1 MQLQQQPPLE
11 EATPPS
17 SSPSSQFPDTA
28 PGADSGALR
37 GQVEGQL
44 ERHGLYRIGLAYGRL
59 IYRLR
64 WLILALWL
72 IGLAASIPFASSL
85 SSVLSGGG
93 YNFSGSESA
102 KAANLAI
109 DVVHQPASQVLVVF
123 QSADTAVSD
132 GAYQDELNGFIA
144 RAHSLA
150 HLTTVAPGPISDD
163 GKTTFAVLSFDRSA
177 ETVEQELGDLRAA
190 LPTSGPAKTYITG
203 NPAVYDEFTRITQE
217 QTQRA
222 EAAALPIALV
232 VLVIVFGT
240 LVAAA
245 LPLMLA
251 LFAVPVALA
260 VVYAIAVHQ
269 QTSIFVLSIASIIG
283 LGISIDYSLFMVRR
297 FREELARG
305 RSVQD
310 AVGWTV
316 ATAGEAILFSGLTVM
331 IGFCGLILIGI
342 QFMTSMGIGGATVVA
357 VAVIAALTLLPA
369 LLSVL
374 GDRVNALRIPL
385 LGRLVGATTEDE
397 AREGEQRGFWRALAL
412 GVMRRPVLVI
422 VGVGVLLVTL
432 GWPIF
437 SLRVGVP
444 DASALPKSSEARQGS
459 ELLSAQFPQFGG
471 NTLQI
476 AVQTPD
482 ESSILRADN
491 LTRLDALTLWLDA
504 QPHVDG
510 VVSLTQFP
518 VGPQG
523 QVIPKE
529 QLFALYSSG
538 AYKQNPALSQLVA
551 SIAASDTSNTTI
563 VTVRSDLAVGSDAAA
578 NQITS
583 LRAHNDQAQGLHV
596 YVGGF
601 QPLTQDFDGYL
612 YTNFPRAI
620 AFILLATFVV
630 LLLMFRSLLLPL
642 KAVLMNVLSVSA
654 AYGVLVF
661 VFEQGHFADIL
672 NFEPSSTIDSTIPI
686 LLFCV
691 LFGLSM
697 DYEVF
702 LLSRIREE
710 WLRTKNNRYA
720 VARGLEKT
728 GGVITN
734 AALLFVIVTSAFTFT
749 GLVITKEIGLGMTVA
764 VLVDAAIIRTLLVPA
779 TMRLVG
785 RWNWWLPGFPP
796 PPKQGA

>member
-1 MQLQQQPPLE
+1 MQLQQRPSIE
-11 EATPPS
+11 EATAS
-17 SSPSSQFPDTA
+17 SSSTPPQLSEAA
-28 PGADSGALR
+28 PGADSGVQQ
-37 GQVEGQL
+37 GQTEGQL
-44 ERHGLYRIGLAYGRL
+44 ERHGLYRVGLAYGRL

-72 IGLAASIPFASSL
+72 IGLAASVPFASSL

-109 DVVHQPASQVLVVF
+109 DAVRQPASQVLVVF
-123 QSADTAVSD
+123 QSTDTLVSD
-132 GAYQDELNGFIA
+132 ASYQDELNSFIA
-144 RAHSLA
+144 RARALD
-150 HLTTVAPGPISDD
+150 HLTSVAPGPISDD
-163 GKTTFAVLSFDRSA
+163 GKTTFAVLGFDRSA
-177 ETVEQELGDLRAA
+177 ETVQQGLGDLRAA
-190 LPTSGPAKTYITG
+190 LPTGGPARTYVTG
-203 NPAVYDEFTRITQE
+203 DPAVYDEFNRITQE

-222 EAAALPIALV
+222 EVAALPLALV

-245 LPLMLA
+245 LPLTLA
-251 LFAVPVALA
+251 LFAVPIALA

-305 RSVQD
+305 RSVRD

-331 IGFCGLILIGI
+331 IGFCGLMLIGI

-357 VAVIAALTLLPA
+357 VAVVAALTLLPA

-374 GDRVNALRIPL
+374 GTRVNALRIPL
-385 LGRLVGATTEDE
+385 LGRLVGATTKNEAHED
-397 AREGEQRGFWRALAL
+397 EQRGFWHGLAL

-422 VGVGVLLVTL
+422 VGVGVLLVAL

-444 DASALPKSSEARQGS
+444 DASALPKTSEARQGS

-482 ESSILRADN
+482 GSSILSADN
-491 LTRLDALTLWLDA
+491 LARLDALTLWLDA
-504 QPHVDG
+504 QPDVSG

-538 AYKQNPALSQLVA
+538 AYRQNPGLAQLVD
-551 SIAASDTSNTTI
+551 STTAAGTTL

-578 NQITS
+578 SQITS
-583 LRAHNDQAQGLHV
+583 LRAHKDQAQGLQV

-601 QPLTQDFDGYL
+601 QALTQDFDGYL

-630 LLLMFRSLLLPL
+630 LLVMFRSLLLPL

-661 VFEQGHFADIL
+661 VFEQGHFADLL

-734 AALLFVIVTSAFTFT
+734 AALLFVIVTGAFTFT
-749 GLVITKEIGLGMTVA
+749 GIVITKEIGLGMTVA

-785 RWNWWLPGFPP
+785 RWNWWLPGFPL
-796 PPKQGA
+796 PPKQGT

>member
-1 MQLQQQPPLE
+1 MQLQQRPSIE
-11 EATPPS
+11 EATAS
-17 SSPSSQFPDTA
+17 SSSTPPQLSEAA
-28 PGADSGALR
+28 PGADSGAQQ
-37 GQVEGQL
+37 GQIEGQL
-44 ERHGLYRIGLAYGRL
+44 ERHGLYRVGLAYGRL

-72 IGLAASIPFASSL
+72 IGLAASVPFASSL

-123 QSADTAVSD
+123 QSSDTLVSD
-132 GAYQDELNGFIA
+132 AAYQDELNSFIDRA
-144 RAHSLA
+144 RSLA
-150 HLTTVAPGPISDD
+150 HLSSVAPGPISDD

-177 ETVEQELGDLRAA
+177 ETVQQELGDLRAA
-190 LPTSGPAKTYITG
+190 LPTSGPAKTYVTG
-203 NPAVYDEFTRITQE
+203 NPAVYDEFNRITQE

-222 EAAALPIALV
+222 EVAALPIALV
-232 VLVIVFGT
+232 VLVIVFGS

-245 LPLMLA
+245 LPLTLA
-251 LFAVPVALA
+251 LFAVPIALA
-260 VVYAIAVHQ
+260 VIYAIAVHQ

-305 RSVQD
+305 RSVRD

-331 IGFCGLILIGI
+331 IGFAGLTLIGI

-357 VAVIAALTLLPA
+357 VAVVAALTLLPA

-374 GDRVNALRIPL
+374 GTRVNALRIPL
-385 LGRLVGATTEDE
+385 LGRLVGATNKDE
-397 AREGEQRGFWRALAL
+397 TREGEQRGFWHGLAL

-422 VGVGVLLVTL
+422 LGVGVLLIAL

-482 ESSILRADN
+482 GTSILSADN
-491 LTRLDALTLWLDA
+491 LARLDALTLWLDA
-504 QPHVDG
+504 QPHVSG
-510 VVSLTQFP
+510 VISLTQFP
-518 VGPQG
+518 IGPQG

-529 QLFALYSSG
+529 QLFAIYSSG
-538 AYKQNPALSQLVA
+538 AYRQNPALAQLVD
-551 SIAASDTSNTTI
+551 STTAAGTTL

-578 NQITS
+578 EQITS
-583 LRAHNDQAQGLHV
+583 LRAHKDQAQGLQV

-601 QPLTQDFDGYL
+601 QALTQDFDGYL

-630 LLLMFRSLLLPL
+630 LLVMFRSLLLPL

-661 VFEQGHFADIL
+661 VFEQGHFADLL
-672 NFEPSSTIDSTIPI
+672 NFEPTSTIDSTIPI

-734 AALLFVIVTSAFTFT
+734 AALLFVIVTGAFTFT
-749 GLVITKEIGLGMTVA
+749 GIVITKEIGLGMTVA
-764 VLVDAAIIRTLLVPA
+764 VLVDATIIRTLLVPA

-785 RWNWWLPGFPP
+785 RWNWWLPGFPL
-796 PPKQGA
+796 PPKQET